1 MILQFQSFPTRTI
14 YPALLI
20 MPDGAALRDSD
31 FWNAMPIKRFFDRLL
46 ALREPQLFQLRP
58 ARFSSV
64 DKRDAL
70 ALLIV
75 IALPPSLQA
84 GSSET
89 GRLRVRSR
97 EASVGELLSGVSQI
111 FGWAWVVRQAARM
124 LQTSARLAPWA

>member
-1 MILQFQSFPTRTI
+1 
-14 YPALLI
+14 
-20 MPDGAALRDSD
+20 
-31 FWNAMPIKRFFDRLL
+31 MPIKRFFDRLL